1 MKTKMGRPK
10 LPKGEAKGVVIGARF
25 SQAESAVIHTAIKNS
40 KQEKPAWVRTA
51 LLDAAIKGH

>member
-1 MKTKMGRPK
+1 MGRPK

-25 SQAESAVIHTAIKNS
+25 SPAESTVIHTAIKNS